1 MFVARDK
8 DGCLYLHTFTP
19 EYNHLTGEWSNPG
32 YKTMLRA
39 DLFPKLKYNN
49 KPIAVEIVE
58 KKVKEDQQ

>member
-8 DGCLYLHTFTP
+8 NGCLYLHTFTP

-32 YKTMLRA
+32 YKTILRA
-39 DLFPKLKYNN
+39 DFFPKLKYNN
-49 KPIAVEIVE
+49 KPISVEIVE

>member
-8 DGCLYLHTFTP
+8 NGCLYLHTFTP
-19 EYNHLTGEWSNPG
+19 EYNHFTGEWSNPG